1 MKYKEFVGYSRM
13 EIDTQLNEKIK
24 KEYKQLFIDMVEI
37 YNKLNLIPDNSYTKR
52 NYLQKL
58 TEEKKQFINIHI
70 FLGSNI
76 YKELGVVDI
85 SDINRNKLIHL
96 GGGGIFADIIVVCSY
111 NFPVDYFLLDFT
123 DNRHTKQENPFMQYM
138 REIYHKNKEEI

>member
-1 MKYKEFVGYSRM
+1 M

-58 TEEKKQFINIHI
+58 TKKEKKQFINIHI
-70 FLGSNI
+70 FWEII
-76 YKELGVVDI
+76 YIKNWGL
-85 SDINRNKLIHL
+85 LIYL
-96 GGGGIFADIIVVCSY
+96 
-111 NFPVDYFLLDFT
+111 T
-123 DNRHTKQENPFMQYM
+123 
-138 REIYHKNKEEI
+138 